1 LECLVFAVKG
11 DRATIQ

>member
-1 LECLVFAVKG
+1 LECLVFGVKG